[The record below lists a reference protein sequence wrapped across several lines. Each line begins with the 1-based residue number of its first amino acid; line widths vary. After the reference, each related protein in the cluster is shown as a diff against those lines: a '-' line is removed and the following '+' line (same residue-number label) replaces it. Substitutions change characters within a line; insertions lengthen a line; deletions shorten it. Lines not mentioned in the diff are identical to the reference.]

1 MSTDWA
7 AKIPNLP
14 FEDPYIESSRINPFR
29 EQVDEKVR
37 SFRTKWL
44 GTLTATEE
52 ERLRGVDC
60 AKIACQLFP
69 DSDPEDLAIF
79 TMLCECSFLLDD
91 RIGFDEYDSPEDF
104 QDHISR
110 LDRILETGQAETRDP
125 GLETALAECLQRI
138 YPRQSHS
145 WRRRIRQNFLDCIF
159 AMGIELDN
167 RREGH
172 SPGLQEYISMRR
184 NTIALYLFLDVAEF
198 IHRIELSDALYDSS
212 EMCDLHE
219 SFADIAGWM
228 NDMASY
234 HKEDAAGEV
243 NLIHVVRA
251 EKNLSL
257 VAAFDEVADMIE
269 SRVTD
274 YIEAEHA
281 LKGSA
286 AYLNSTSNER
296 DAVEIMTQ
304 TVRNGL
310 GMYVRLHRES
320 PRYANQ
326 DSRV

>member
-7 AKIPNLP
+7 AAIPDLP
-14 FEDPYIESSRINPFR
+14 FEDPYVESSRINLLR
-29 EQVDEKVR
+29 EQVDKKAR
-37 SFRTKWL
+37 SVRTKWL

-60 AKIACQLFP
+60 AKIACQMFP
-69 DSDPEDLAIF
+69 DSDPEDLVTF
-79 TMLCECSFLLDD
+79 TIACESSFLLDD

-104 QDHISR
+104 QNHISR
-110 LDRILETGQAETRDP
+110 FDRILETGQAETREP
-125 GLETALAECLQRI
+125 GIETALAGCLQRM

-145 WRRRIRQNFLDCIF
+145 WRKRMRQNFLDCIF
-159 AMGIELDN
+159 AMAIELDN

-172 SPGLQEYISMRR
+172 FPGLQEYISMRR
-184 NTIALYLFLDVAEF
+184 NTVALYLFLDFVEF
-198 IHRIELSDALYDSS
+198 MHHIELSDVLYDSI
-212 EMCDLHE
+212 EMCDLRE
-219 SFADIAGWM
+219 SWVDIAAWV

-269 SRVTD
+269 SRVAD
-274 YIEAEHA
+274 LIEAERS
-281 LKGSA
+281 LKSSV
-286 AYLNSTSNER
+286 AYRNSTAGQR
-296 DAVEIMTQ
+296 RAVDKVME

>member
-1 MSTDWA
+1 MSIDWTT
-7 AKIPNLP
+7 KIPNLP
-14 FEDPYIESSRINPFR
+14 FEDPYIESSHISPFW

-37 SFRTKWL
+37 SLRTKWV
-44 GTLTATEE
+44 GPLTATEE
-52 ERLRGVDC
+52 ERLRGIDG

-79 TMLCECSFLLDD
+79 TILCECSFLIDD
-91 RIGFDEYDSPEDF
+91 RIGFDEYDSPEDL
-104 QDHISR
+104 QNHITR
-110 LDRILETGQAETRDP
+110 LDHILETGQAETPDL
-125 GLETALAECLQRI
+125 GLETALAECMQKI

-145 WRRRIRQNFLDCIF
+145 WRRRMRQNFLDSIF

-172 SPGLQEYISMRR
+172 FPGLQEYISMRR
-184 NTIALYLFLDVAEF
+184 NTVALYLLLDFAEF
-198 IHRIELSDALYDSS
+198 MHRIELSDTLYDSS
-212 EMCDLHE
+212 EMCDLRE
-219 SFADIAGWM
+219 SWVDITAWV

-257 VAAFDEVADMIE
+257 DAAFDEVADMIE

-274 YIEAEHA
+274 LIEAERS
-281 LKGSA
+281 LKDSA
-286 AYLNSTSNER
+286 AYRNGTDSER
-296 DAVEIMTQ
+296 DAVDIVVQ

-326 DSRV
+326 DSTV